1 MDRAVDSIE
10 CAPDLDGQQLLDELS
25 KTRMSSYVLVH
36 ATGVDVPSEALAAMV
51 SAADAPMAASV
62 SPLPVAIAASDT
74 VALLASNRRLP
85 PPPTLALGCPAV
97 CLFSTDALAS
107 VLLNAPRREL
117 DLLSAFV
124 YVNQRLAHAGWRHV
138 AAPCVALAWRPP
150 HLPIGAREGAW
161 GRRMV
166 EQQTGAANEGLGT
179 HVLWATTRVRPVRIV
194 VDGACLTDAPH
205 NGSQAVVAGVVGALA
220 RTRPESAVAL
230 AVREGFIAHVR
241 KVVGDGVE
249 VIERA
254 AGVTGFDV
262 AYRPYQLLD
271 PAELT
276 WLAEAGQRLIVGQLD
291 MIGFANPSY
300 HPSPALFHAVRN
312 LQRHTMRLADAV
324 TFISQF
330 GMDWALA
337 ECPDLDPT
345 RCFHVSCGT
354 DVREGVAA
362 GQPRERPPV
371 EGPFIAC
378 IAATFWHKNRQH
390 AIAVFAELCRRHRYQ
405 GRLVVAGPE
414 PYYGRSIV
422 EERELM
428 ASLEPDIRRRVVHLG
443 QVDEQTKW
451 WLLAQADVVLYPSVV
466 EGFGLVPF
474 EAASVGTPTLSHA
487 GSALLE
493 VIGDGA
499 ALVPSWSVEAWA
511 DVTAAIVDS
520 PAHRAEVVAAVQRA
534 SHAHSWDASAL
545 HVWEAID
552 ATLARPHS
560 RPRHEEGGLRSRV
573 GDDGMP
579 LAFGARVAH
588 LTNRITSYA
597 ERRAASVMSGRK
609 SDST

>member
-1 MDRAVDSIE
+1 MDGAVDSIE
-10 CAPDLDGQQLLDELS
+10 CTPDLDGQQFLHELRKS
-25 KTRMSSYVLVH
+25 RTTSYVLVH
-36 ATGVDVPSEALAAMV
+36 AAGVDVPAEALSAMV
-51 SAADAPMAASV
+51 SAADAPMAGSV
-62 SPLPVAIAASDT
+62 SPLPVAVAGSDA
-74 VALLASNRRLP
+74 VSVLAGDRRLP

-97 CLFSTDALAS
+97 CLFSADALAS
-107 VLLNAPRREL
+107 VPLHAPGHPL
-117 DLLSAFV
+117 DQLSAFV

-138 AAPCVALAWRPP
+138 AAPGVALAWRPGD
-150 HLPIGAREGAW
+150 LRFGGRQGAW
-161 GRRMV
+161 GSQMV

-179 HVLWATTRVRPVRIV
+179 HVLWATTRLRPVRIV

-205 NGSQAVVAGVVGALA
+205 NGSQAVVAGVAGALT
-220 RTRPESAVAL
+220 RTRPESTVAL
-230 AVREGFIAHVR
+230 AVGEGFIGHVR
-241 KVVGDGVE
+241 SVVGDGVE
-249 VIERA
+249 VIDRA
-254 AGVTGFDV
+254 ANVTGFDV

-271 PAELT
+271 PSELA
-276 WLAEAGQRLIVGQLD
+276 WLAEAAQRLIVGQLD

-354 DVREGVAA
+354 DVLESGDARQPSEVA
-362 GQPRERPPV
+362 PV
-371 EGPFIAC
+371 DGPFIAC

-390 AIAVFAELCRRHRYQ
+390 AIAVFAELCRRHGY
-405 GRLVVAGPE
+405 GGHLVVAGPE

-422 EERELM
+422 EERQLM
-428 ASLEPDIRRRVVHLG
+428 ASLEPDVRRRVVHLA

-451 WLLAQADVVLYPSVV
+451 WLLTHADVVLYPSVV

-499 ALVPSWSVEAWA
+499 ALVPSWSVDAWA
-511 DVTAAIVDS
+511 DAAALVLDS
-520 PAHRAEVVAAVQRA
+520 PVRRAEVVAAVQRA
-534 SHAHSWDASAL
+534 SRAHSWDASAL
-545 HVWEAID
+545 RVWEAID

-560 RPRHEEGGLRSRV
+560 RPHHEEGGLRSRV
-573 GDDGMP
+573 ADDGTP
-579 LAFGARVAH
+579 LALGARVAH

-597 ERRAASVMSGRK
+597 ERRAASVMPRRK
-609 SDST
+609 SDSG